1 MQFHDKPITGQHHPH
16 TELRTNEF
24 WVGTYHGRHDGRPA
38 TVTATRDDT
47 RPEPFAWTCTCGA
60 SRSFATED
68 GVDRTAWRHTHPTLF
83 DQLKQKAARLLRTRS
98 SR

>member
-1 MQFHDKPITGQHHPH
+1 MELH
-16 TELRTNEF
+16 TTEF

-68 GVDRTAWRHTHPTLF
+68 GVDRTAWRHTPDPLRPAEAEGRPTAPHP
-83 DQLKQKAARLLRTRS
+83 LKT
-98 SR
+98 